1 MRPSCFLRKSAILPL
16 LALTCASLA
25 LNACASGATFRPTA
39 QLAEPDDRAITD
51 EDIRRAFEAA
61 PQLRLPTRIAW
72 YDLGTDQLS
81 GRLSF
86 PESMVAGSYNIP
98 KALVEGLGPRGVA
111 FRARFEE
118 PKALSIRSLRLLAA
132 RSRSDLLVVTTSEYV
147 RAIDYNWMAIFNILI
162 LPCLFTPHVEV
173 RRQYWGEVMV
183 FDVRNGYLYLHARHD
198 SGPQV
203 KTYQTVWSAS
213 VKEDPEKDQMASD
226 AAAFLGKQMR
236 TLLEDAGPG
245 RTGPS
250 PGR

>member
-1 MRPSCFLRKSAILPL
+1 MHPLPCAPTKVRDTAALVVVLFMVLSSCA
-16 LALTCASLA
+16 T
-25 LNACASGATFRPTA
+25 GATFRPTA
-39 QLAEPDDRAITD
+39 HVAEPDDRAITD

-61 PQLRLPTRIAW
+61 PQLRFPTRIAY

-86 PESMVAGSYNIP
+86 PESLVAGSYHIP
-98 KALVEGLGPRGVA
+98 KALVEGLGPRDDHA
-111 FRARFEE
+111 ARFRETK
-118 PKALSIRSLRLLAA
+118 PLGIKSLRLLAA

-147 RAIDYNWMAIFNILI
+147 RAIDYNWMSIFNILI

-198 SGPQV
+198 SGPIV
-203 KTYQTVWSAS
+203 KTYQTVWSAM
-213 VKEDPEKDQMASD
+213 VKDDPEKDQLAG
-226 AAAFLGKQMR
+226 AAARYLGRQVQ
-236 TLLEDAGPG
+236 TLFEEAASG